1 MENYC
6 SFLQK
11 DDEFFGNQNF
21 IEKDN
26 PGLMVCVVGS

>member
-11 DDEFFGNQNF
+11 DDELFEGQNF

-26 PGLMVCVVGS
+26 AGLMVWVVGS

>member
-11 DDEFFGNQNF
+11 DDELFGCQNF

-26 PGLMVCVVGS
+26 PGLNV